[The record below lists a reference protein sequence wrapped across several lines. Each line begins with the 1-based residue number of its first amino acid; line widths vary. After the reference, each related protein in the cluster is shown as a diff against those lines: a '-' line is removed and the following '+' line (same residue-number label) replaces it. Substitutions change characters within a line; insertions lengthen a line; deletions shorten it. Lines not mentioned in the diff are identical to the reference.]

1 MSDINTVIISG
12 RLARDPELRHTP
24 GGLAIAEI
32 TIVSERKY
40 KDSSGEYKE
49 KASFIGCTVFGPTAE
64 FASKWLRK
72 GKRANVQGELNQEEW
87 TDKET
92 GKKRSKTKV
101 KVLQIQPIDWPDKDE
116 QQQQAP
122 PPPDASRNAQA
133 QPTDDDDVPF

>member
-12 RLARDPELRHTP
+12 RLARDPELRYTP
-24 GGLAIAEI
+24 GGLAIAEL
-32 TIVSERKY
+32 TIVTERKY

-72 GKRANVQGELNQEEW
+72 GNRANVQGELNQEEW

-101 KVLQIQPIDWPDKDE
+101 KVSQIQPIDWPDKNE
-116 QQQQAP
+116 TQQQA
-122 PPPDASRNAQA
+122 PPPDASRNN
-133 QPTDDDDVPF
+133 QPTNDDDIPF